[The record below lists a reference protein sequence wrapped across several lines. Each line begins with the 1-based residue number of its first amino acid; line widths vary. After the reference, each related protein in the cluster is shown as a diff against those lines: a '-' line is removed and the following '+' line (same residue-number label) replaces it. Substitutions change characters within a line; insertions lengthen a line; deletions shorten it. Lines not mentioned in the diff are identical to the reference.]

1 MLGVAPSSI
10 REIDISWNTGLV
22 PSWVITL
29 HHSMPLVYCLILH
42 SFLLSMT
49 EAFLATRI
57 EAIVSQYF
65 VHVRSCRSTSWD
77 SHAVDV
83 RSDILRMRVGFC
95 CWCIWLLFFHFSK
108 SRDID
113 TALSWGSILWYF
125 WCKTLS
131 GKFRRVCILWSF
143 VEEVANWGLTS
154 IQSILISGILTT

>member
-22 PSWVITL
+22 PSWVIAL
-29 HHSMPLVYCLILH
+29 HHSMPLVYCLILN
-42 SFLLSMT
+42 SFILSMT

-113 TALSWGSILWYF
+113 TALAWGSIYF
-125 WCKTLS
+125 MIFLVQNPVWQVPQSVYSLELLRRGCYLRFNLDSLS
-131 GKFRRVCILWSF
+131 VMFHSDY
-143 VEEVANWGLTS
+143 
-154 IQSILISGILTT
+154 